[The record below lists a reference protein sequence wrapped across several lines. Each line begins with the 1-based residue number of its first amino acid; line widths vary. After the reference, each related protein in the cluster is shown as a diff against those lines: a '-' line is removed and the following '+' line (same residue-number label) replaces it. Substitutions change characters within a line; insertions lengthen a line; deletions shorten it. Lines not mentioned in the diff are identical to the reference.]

1 MIEEAFAGFADQPT
15 AHAPVISY
23 CSFAYSAFAMD
34 RGTQPAGERTDRAAV
49 RNAAGPL
56 GKGNAP
62 GRDRQHRSRESFF
75 GDAFSSGVGTA
86 FHGGTSQGAQCPP
99 TVGSRTVV
107 GGNSKRARGTPGG
120 RRSHR
125 QPGWQPLGRAT
136 RRSLRRSS
144 RCAGGNRTKT
154 GWLTLATLPRPLAAP
169 LPSTPATVRKSL
181 PIHLRN
187 ARE

>member
-75 GDAFSSGVGTA
+75 GDAFLPAWEQRFTVAPRKARNAHRRLDPEQRLEEILSVRAGRQVADDHTVSWDGNRWGVPREEVCAGLR
-86 FHGGTSQGAQCPP
+86 GAQ
-99 TVGSRTVV
+99 VEIERRLDGSHWLRF
-107 GGNSKRARGTPGG
+107 RG
-120 RRSHR
+120 R
-125 QPGWQPLGRAT
+125 
-136 RRSLRRSS
+136 
-144 RCAGGNRTKT
+144 
-154 GWLTLATLPRPLAAP
+154 
-169 LPSTPATVRKSL
+169 
-181 PIHLRN
+181 
-187 ARE
+187 